1 MRGRD
6 VVIVEDIVDTGGTLL
21 SVLGALKDLG
31 ARSVTVAALLNKSC
45 RRDLGG
51 FPLSRCESELPPRLD
66 GSITTDGITTS
77 EEFLG
82 KYLRYVGFEC
92 PDEFVVGYG
101 MDYDEQYRT
110 LGYVGVLKASVYS
123 P

>member
-1 MRGRD
+1 MDFALPVRVGAPATAGRAHHD
-6 VVIVEDIVDTGGTLL
+6 GRRHRLGRVFGQ
-21 SVLGALKDLG
+21 VLEV
-31 ARSVTVAALLNKSC
+31 RW
-45 RRDLGG
+45 
-51 FPLSRCESELPPRLD
+51 LP
-66 GSITTDGITTS
+66 
-77 EEFLG
+77 
-82 KYLRYVGFEC
+82 EC